1 MPLRPSTL
9 PLRKTIWLRVPSTTR
24 PAGCR
29 RAHPGQRCP
38 LGDRGRLRRTQLEVA
53 VQGDTADLA
62 RQLKGFHWM
71 VCYGDHLRET
81 GYALKKAGVEWL
93 PAS

>member
-1 MPLRPSTL
+1 
-9 PLRKTIWLRVPSTTR
+9 
-24 PAGCR
+24 
-29 RAHPGQRCP
+29 
-38 LGDRGRLRRTQLEVA
+38 VA